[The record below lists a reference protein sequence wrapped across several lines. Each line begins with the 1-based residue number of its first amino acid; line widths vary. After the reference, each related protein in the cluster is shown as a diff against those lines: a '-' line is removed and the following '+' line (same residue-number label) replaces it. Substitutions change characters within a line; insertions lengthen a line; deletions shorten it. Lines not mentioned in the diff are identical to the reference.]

1 MAPSQRLVC
10 EKWQTCPDGRHEC
23 SQSSSQPCGCQSAVI
38 KPTVNAILNDDQKD
52 SQERYI
58 AGIKKHIRE
67 DQAALVL
74 GAGISKPS
82 KMPLWGGLISK
93 MMGYAIQYDQ
103 LGKHEFSN
111 VKTSGATE
119 RASLLKLSREL
130 TDGDLQLLGK
140 VNTLESA
147 EYVAQLFDTRVDSA
161 RIRRKLEEEAIHGM
175 VKQLVD
181 NSLSPTNLL
190 QDPEDGLPGAGSE
203 IAGGKTAA
211 QGVDDAGPR
220 KVAAR
225 NTMFAVSYLMAEEHG
240 IHCAMSY
247 NYDPLVQEHML
258 DLYRMDET
266 QLLTHPGLW
275 GTHKGG
281 DGVRELYHVHG
292 FVPGERQL
300 ARGSDRVFPNK
311 SGPLVLSEDSYYRIE
326 REEAYN
332 WSSSIQ
338 SYFLNRYHCVF
349 VGFSA
354 DDYNFRRILRQ
365 MGDKLEDG
373 EKHRHWHYLIMTIDD
388 WIGDV
393 YADVCRA
400 RAWKSD
406 GKLTEPEVDG
416 IAKEATLLL
425 RYVLNCRAAYWS
437 RFNIC
442 PIWVTVKDIPNLL
455 VNLIPTTPSP

>member
-10 EKWQTCPDGRHEC
+10 EKWQICPDGHREC
-23 SQSSSQPCGCQSAVI
+23 RQGGSQPCGCQSAVI
-38 KPTVNAILNDDQKD
+38 RPKTSAILNDSQKGDQK
-52 SQERYI
+52 RYI
-58 AGIKKHIRE
+58 TGIKEHIRK

-111 VKTSGATE
+111 VKTSGKAE
-119 RASLLKLSREL
+119 YARLLKLSKEL
-130 TDGDLQLLGK
+130 TDGKLELLGK

-147 EYVAQLFDTRVDSA
+147 EYVAQLFDTQVDNA
-161 RIRRKLEEEAIHGM
+161 MIRRRLEEGAIHGM

-181 NSLSPTNLL
+181 RSLSPTDLL
-190 QDPEDGLPGAGSE
+190 QDPKDGLPGADSK
-203 IAGGKTAA
+203 IASGKTAA
-211 QGVDDAGPR
+211 QVVHKAGPR

-225 NTMFAVSYLMAEEHG
+225 NTMFAVSYLMAAEHG
-240 IHCAMSY
+240 IHRAMSY

-258 DLYRMDET
+258 DLYGMNEV

-275 GTHKGG
+275 GAGKGG
-281 DGVRELYHVHG
+281 NGVRELYHVHG

-300 ARGSDRVFPNK
+300 ARGSDRVFPSE

-365 MGDKLEDG
+365 MGDKSEDG
-373 EKHRHWHYLIMTIDD
+373 RQRRHYLIMTIDD

-400 RAWKSD
+400 QTWKGS
-406 GKLTEPEVDG
+406 GKLTKTEVDG
-416 IAKEATLLL
+416 IAKDATLLL

-442 PIWVTVKDIPNLL
+442 PIWVTVKEIPDLL
-455 VNLIPTTPSP
+455 VDLIPAAPTP